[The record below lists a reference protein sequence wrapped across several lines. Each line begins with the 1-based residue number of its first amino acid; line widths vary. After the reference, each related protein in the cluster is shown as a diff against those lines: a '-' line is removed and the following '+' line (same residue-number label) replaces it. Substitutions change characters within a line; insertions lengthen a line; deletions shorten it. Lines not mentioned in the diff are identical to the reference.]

1 MNWKQIDTIIQN
13 ALAEDIGP
21 GDLTTEL
28 TIEPGHQSSARLI
41 AKADGVVAGL
51 PVFARVF
58 ALLDPS
64 VSVSPVVFDGD
75 PVAKGVVLATLTG
88 PTHAILSGERVAL
101 NLLQRMSGIAT
112 LTRRCVDAM
121 QSDHAR
127 LVDTRKTTPGLR
139 MLERYAVRMGGGTS
153 HRYNLADC
161 VLIKDNH
168 IRAAG
173 GITPAV
179 SRARAGIGH
188 TVKIEVEVETF
199 AQLEEAL
206 TAGADIIMLDNMDAP
221 AMRKAVETV
230 GGRAVTEAS
239 GNIGLSNIK
248 ETAATGV
255 DVISMGA
262 LTHSAPAL
270 DISLKFD

>member
-1 MNWKQIDTIIQN
+1 MNWMEIDQIIRN
-13 ALAEDIGP
+13 ALQEDIGP

-28 TIEPGHQSSARLI
+28 TIEPGHESRARLI

-51 PVFARVF
+51 PVFTRVF
-58 ALLDPS
+58 ALLDPD
-64 VSVSPVVFDGD
+64 VRIECKKNDGD
-75 PVAKGVVLATLTG
+75 IVTKGDILAVLSG
-88 PTHAILSGERVAL
+88 STHPILSGERVAL
-101 NLLQRMSGIAT
+101 NLLQRLSGIAT
-112 LTRRCVDAM
+112 MTRRCVDTMA
-121 QSDHAR
+121 SDHTH

-139 MLERYAVRMGGGTS
+139 MLEKYAVRVGGGQN
-153 HRYNLADC
+153 HRYNLSDC

-179 SRARAGIGH
+179 QRARSGIGH
-188 TVKIEVEVETF
+188 TVKIEVEVETME
-199 AQLEEAL
+199 QLREAL
-206 TAGADIIMLDNMDAP
+206 AAGADIIMLDNMDIA
-221 AMRKAVETV
+221 AMRQAVELV

-239 GNIGLSNIK
+239 GNIGLSNIR
-248 ETAATGV
+248 EVAATGV

>member
-1 MNWKQIDTIIQN
+1 MNQKQIDTIIQS
-13 ALAEDIGP
+13 ALSEDIGP

-28 TIEPGHQSSARLI
+28 TIEPGHQSTARLI
-41 AKADGVVAGL
+41 AKADGVIAGL
-51 PVFARVF
+51 GVFSRVF
-58 ALLDPS
+58 ALLDPD
-64 VSVSPVVFDGD
+64 VSVDLNVSDGD
-75 PVAKGVVLATLTG
+75 AVAKGNVLATLAG

-112 LTRRCVDAM
+112 MTRSCVDVM
-121 QSDHAR
+121 QSDHTQ

-139 MLERYAVRMGGGTS
+139 MLEKYAVRMGGGVN

-179 SRARAGIGH
+179 TRARSGIGH
-188 TVKIEVEVETF
+188 TVKIEVEVETLT
-199 AQLEEAL
+199 QLEEAL
-206 TAGADIIMLDNMDAP
+206 AAGADIVMLDNMDEP
-221 AMRKAVETV
+221 TMKKAVEMV
-230 GGRAVTEAS
+230 NGRAVTEAS
-239 GNIGLSNIK
+239 GNIYLTNIK

>member
-1 MNWKQIDTIIQN
+1 MNWMEIDRIIQN
-13 ALAEDIGP
+13 ALSEDIGP

-28 TIEPGHQSSARLI
+28 TIEPGHRSSARLI
-41 AKADGVVAGL
+41 AKADGVGAGL
-51 PVFARVF
+51 AVFARVF

-64 VSVSPVVFDGD
+64 VSVTPNVSDGD
-75 PVAKGVVLATLTG
+75 AVTKGGVLATLSG

-112 LTRRCVDAM
+112 ITRSCVDAM
-121 QSDHAR
+121 DSDHTR

-139 MLERYAVRMGGGTS
+139 MLEKYAVRMGGGTN

-179 SRARAGIGH
+179 ARARAGIGH
-188 TVKIEVEVETF
+188 TVKIEVEVETL

-206 TAGADIIMLDNMDAP
+206 SAGADIIMLDNMDAP
-221 AMRKAVETV
+221 TMTKAVEMV
-230 GGRAVTEAS
+230 DGRAVTEAS
-239 GNIGLSNIK
+239 GNIDLNNIK
-248 ETAATGV
+248 ETALTGV

>member
-1 MNWKQIDTIIQN
+1 MNWMEIDRIIQN

-28 TIEPGHQSSARLI
+28 TIEPGHRSSARLI

-51 PVFARVF
+51 PVFTRVF
-58 ALLDPS
+58 ALLDPTVSVAPS
-64 VSVSPVVFDGD
+64 VSDGD
-75 PVAKGVVLATLTG
+75 AVAEGSVLAALSG
-88 PTHAILSGERVAL
+88 PTHPILSGERVAL

-112 LTRRCVDAM
+112 ITRSCVDAM
-121 QSDHAR
+121 QSDHTR

-139 MLERYAVRMGGGTS
+139 MLEKYAVRMGGGTN

-179 SRARAGIGH
+179 TRARSGIGH
-188 TVKIEVEVETF
+188 TVKIEVEVETLT
-199 AQLEEAL
+199 QLEEAIG
-206 TAGADIIMLDNMDAP
+206 AGADIVMLDNMDAP
-221 AMRKAVETV
+221 TMTKAVEIV
-230 GGRAVTEAS
+230 DGKAVTEAS
-239 GNIGLSNIK
+239 GNIDLSNIK

>member
-28 TIEPGHQSSARLI
+28 TIEAGYQSTARLI
-41 AKADGVVAGL
+41 AKADGIVAGL
-51 PVFARVF
+51 PAFSRVF
-58 ALLDPS
+58 ALLDPAVGIKMNAS
-64 VSVSPVVFDGD
+64 DGD
-75 PVAKGVVLATLTG
+75 SVAKGSVLATLSG

-101 NLLQRMSGIAT
+101 NLLQRLSGIAT
-112 LTRRCVDAM
+112 TTRSCVDAM
-121 QSDHAR
+121 NSDHTR

-139 MLERYAVRMGGGTS
+139 MLEKYAVRMGGGTN

-173 GITPAV
+173 GIAPAV
-179 SRARAGIGH
+179 ARARAGIGH
-188 TVKIEVEVETF
+188 TVKIEVEVETLD
-199 AQLEEAL
+199 QLVEAL
-206 TAGADIIMLDNMDAP
+206 DAGADIVMLDNMDAP
-221 AMRKAVETV
+221 TMTKAVEMV
-230 GGRAVTEAS
+230 NGKAITEAS
-239 GNIGLSNIK
+239 GNIDLSNIK
-248 ETAATGV
+248 ETALTGV